1 MSKIAIIR
9 EFLGIFKGPKKV
21 VADTNFCDVTFAGS
35 VNRSNRRFS
44 NRTVYLYAVLIDFIK
59 NKIL

>member
-9 EFLGIFKGPKKV
+9 EFLEFFKGPKKV
-21 VADTNFCDVTFAGS
+21 VADTNCCGVTSIGS

-44 NRTVYLYAVLIDFIK
+44 NCTVYLYSVLKAVIK

>member
-1 MSKIAIIR
+1 MAHD
-9 EFLGIFKGPKKV
+9 LFKGPKKV
-21 VADTNFCDVTFAGS
+21 VADTNCCGVTFAGS

-44 NRTVYLYAVLIDFIK
+44 NCTVYLYAVLIAVIK